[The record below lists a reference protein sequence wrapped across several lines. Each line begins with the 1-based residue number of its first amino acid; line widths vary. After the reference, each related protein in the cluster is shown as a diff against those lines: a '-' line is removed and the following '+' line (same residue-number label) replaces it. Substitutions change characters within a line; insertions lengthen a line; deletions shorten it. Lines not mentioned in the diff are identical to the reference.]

1 MKVNSFCRF
10 WRGCG
15 YKRVIKDVDLLLDV
29 NKILEEYKN
38 QYDNDDI
45 NGCEACML
53 LLATDYNRR
62 ISENEEQ
69 QHAFKHLLFESNCIK
84 NPMGVKY
91 AEKDY
96 KNTMEVFS
104 FILKVLNAINDPNI
118 NTSNQFVPSLSI
130 DASIISDIFDI
141 IVYTEV
147 LYSMNIT
154 NSERM
159 DLNSFSQKSFVT
171 QLLTSVLFY
180 QDQNRLLEKECNSN
194 QNKYL
199 TGMELSIANKPV
211 SYINGIKVSAADS
224 MESSLEAID
233 EIIRFL
239 FYKFRKKMV
248 SNINISELTN
258 YEIKP
263 YNNADYELYAYIA
276 NQRHMLQQLEEGI
289 RCGFISFE
297 CITKDKAGQDVYV
310 FMPEDIKKSHARFCS
325 IHRREKQFR
334 THVLFDGE
342 AQKEFI
348 SASEVIRK
356 LAEELID
363 IQISNFV
370 SFDLTNYHIDI
381 EEYQK
386 AQRVV
391 DAKINIVHDITKEY
405 YLKKSVS
412 GVKISDLLTCYRF
425 LNTLG
430 EIIKCASLQHI
441 FEGNEDNYLKELCI
455 VEIQYLCNELSK
467 VEEFD
472 LGYAS
477 LLIDRFVFHDS
488 ANKDDDVFA
497 QPLIKISNNQVVL
510 CPALVDQVNLDRFIE
525 RQFIRFDVNIA
536 EIGIDFEKYI
546 KESLAAGYSKSFL
559 DFNRYPIP
567 NLSVNTNPIKYKAF
581 DGKDIEFDVVMVLGD
596 YLILTE
602 LKAIMTSYD
611 LTDLIE
617 RKRNINKAIEQL
629 KRRKESVI
637 NDWDTFRSCCSI
649 NLPEKPFNSDRII
662 LVACSD
668 AYDFTPLQVGE
679 VFITDG
685 STYLKYFTN
694 PYIDQ
699 IEKDCV
705 SASLKHNR
713 SLWNKAYPTAEE
725 FMHYLRQPVTTN
737 YIDKLIKINYIPI
750 PCFDD
755 QDMRIAIAECQLM
768 QDPTINMFKQPTTSK
783 KKVSKNTRCPCG
795 SGKKF
800 KKCCK
805 GKGIYD

>member
-1 MKVNSFCRF
+1 
-10 WRGCG
+10 
-15 YKRVIKDVDLLLDV
+15 
-29 NKILEEYKN
+29 
-38 QYDNDDI
+38 
-45 NGCEACML
+45 
-53 LLATDYNRR
+53 
-62 ISENEEQ
+62 
-69 QHAFKHLLFESNCIK
+69 
-84 NPMGVKY
+84 
-91 AEKDY
+91 
-96 KNTMEVFS
+96 MEVFS
-104 FILKVLNAINDPNI
+104 FILKALNAINASNVNI
-118 NTSNQFVPSLSI
+118 SDQFVPSLSI
-130 DASIISDIFDI
+130 DASIINDIFDI

-180 QDQNRLLEKECNSN
+180 QDQYRLLEKECNSN

-199 TGMELSIANKPV
+199 TGMELFITNKPV

-224 MESSLEAID
+224 MESRLEAID
-233 EIIRFL
+233 EIVRFL

-263 YNNADYELYAYIA
+263 YNNADYEQYAYIA

-310 FMPEDIKKSHARFCS
+310 FMPEDIKKSHARFCG

-363 IQISNFV
+363 VQISNFV

-381 EEYQK
+381 EKYRK

-430 EIIKCASLQHI
+430 EIIKCASLQYI

-455 VEIQYLCNELSK
+455 VEIQYLCSELSK

-472 LGYAS
+472 LGYAF

-546 KESLAAGYSKSFL
+546 KESLVAGYSKSFL
-559 DFNRYPIP
+559 DFNRHPIP

-649 NLPEKPFNSDRII
+649 NLPEKPFNSDRIM

-679 VFITDG
+679 VFITDE

-694 PYIDQ
+694 PYIVQ

-705 SASLKHNR
+705 GASLKHNR

-750 PCFDD
+750 LCFDD

-768 QDPTINMFKQPTTSK
+768 QDPTINMFKQTTTSN